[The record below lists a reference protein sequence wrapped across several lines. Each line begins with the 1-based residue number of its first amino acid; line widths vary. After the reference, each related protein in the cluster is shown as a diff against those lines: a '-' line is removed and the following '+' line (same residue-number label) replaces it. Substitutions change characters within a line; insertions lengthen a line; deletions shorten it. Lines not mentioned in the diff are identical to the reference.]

1 MSMKPFLALAMLSVS
16 LVFSSRAAQAQDD
29 KPVRA
34 LLVIGGC
41 CHDYKA
47 QQKIIT
53 EGVSARA
60 NVEWTISYDPDKGTQ
75 HKNPVYD
82 NPDWAKDF
90 DVVVHDECTAGVT
103 DVPFIRDRVLK
114 PHRDGLPAVVLHC
127 GMHSYRSD
135 GFPDATAWFEFTGLR
150 STGHGPQQPIAV
162 RYVDKEHPI
171 TKGLADWTTINEELY
186 NNLQLLDTAHALARG
201 KQTVKHKNGQETT
214 DDAAV
219 AWTNLYNGKTRV
231 FATTLGHNNDTV
243 ADARHLDLVTRGLL
257 WVVDKLDEQHLKPA
271 KKVLSGDGPKA
282 GPVRE
287 NLAQGKAATASS
299 AQDAS
304 KAAGSAVDGDETTR
318 WCAANDTAP
327 QWLQVDLGSPQ
338 DVTGCRITWEFDDT
352 PYRHKVETSADGKT
366 WSPAV
371 DRTGNPAN
379 KQAEENDFTA
389 RGVRYVRVAVTGLKP
404 GAWASVYELEV
415 FGTRMIQPVTL
426 TPGEQR
432 QNAAKRIA
440 RTLKAPDGFEL
451 TVFAVPPDVNYPT
464 VVAAAPG
471 GELFVGIDEMGSL
484 GRKPGRG
491 RVVRCADR
499 DGDGVAEEFK
509 TFATMDHPRGL
520 AWDGAASTL
529 YVLHP
534 PFLTAYTDDDGD
546 GAADR
551 SKVLV
556 KGITNEK
563 IQAERGADHTTNGI
577 RLGIDGWIYIAMGD
591 FGCVKAEGTDG
602 RVLQMHGG
610 GVVRVRPDGAG
621 LEAYTVGQRNIYD
634 VAVDPFLNAF
644 TRDNTNDGDGWD
656 VRLSQI
662 VPTGNYGYPRRFK
675 NFPDEIVK
683 PMMELGG
690 GSPCGSLYI
699 DEPGLPGDAGRM
711 LYTVEWGRNGI
722 MRHPLKPSG
731 AGFTA
736 TEEKWM
742 DLPRGTDMDVDGQ
755 GRIYISSW
763 ADGGFDYSGPDVGY
777 VVRLTPKGHQPAA
790 LADLK
795 KAGDDELVTRH
806 LASQSAVLRLAAQRE
821 ILNRSGTNGSAF
833 LKALTGLA
841 NSGAPLEARAAAV
854 LTLSQLA
861 PAQARADL
869 AALAARDDLR
879 EFVLRGLA
887 DSQADGTAVEK
898 LYFGAGG
905 DRSARVRV
913 VAAWGLGRVGGGA
926 AADALVRLVGDEDPL
941 VAHVAVNSL
950 VRLRAYDA
958 CARALDP
965 STPRLVA
972 GAARALQGMHET
984 RAVELLTTK
993 LATQQDAAVRT
1004 AVYRTLCRLAY
1015 READWDGGWW
1025 GTRPDTSGPYYK
1037 QAEWEGTAK
1046 VRETLRAALE
1056 TERPEVLRS
1065 LVLDLRRHK
1074 IDLPGAEPVVARLAQ
1089 SDASFRQVM
1098 VDLLTS
1104 KPRLSAEDVA
1114 MLRPVALSSDEPAP
1128 LRAKAVR
1135 LLARDAD
1142 DAASLDVVVEAL
1154 APIAAAEPAAEE
1166 LRSAYHDIT
1175 RDRRLARKA
1184 DYFESLAKSD
1194 SPAKRALAQAVLR
1207 NVKPDAPK
1215 SAGKAIGA
1223 MGYED
1228 VLVAVAA
1235 AKGKAANGAAL
1246 FTKVGCA
1253 ACHTVSADEPPRGPF
1268 LGGISA
1274 RYNRAELCESV
1285 LKPSAKISQGFET
1298 QWFKPAKGDVVEGF
1312 VTRESGDAVEL
1323 RNVNGETLVLKKDAI
1338 QRRGKRDASTMPEGL
1353 VANLTAEELADVV
1366 AYLESLKG
1374 K

>member
-1 MSMKPFLALAMLSVS
+1 MSMKPFLPLALLSVS
-16 LVFSSRAAQAQDD
+16 LASLPRPALAQED

-82 NPDWAKDF
+82 NPDWAKNF

-103 DVPFIRDRVLK
+103 DVPFITDRVLK

-135 GFPDATAWFEFTGLR
+135 GFPDATPWFEFTGLR

-201 KQTVKHKNGQETT
+201 RQTVRQKNGRETT
-214 DDAAV
+214 EDAAV
-219 AWTNLYNGKTRV
+219 AWTNVYNGKTRV
-231 FATTLGHNNDTV
+231 FATTLGHNNETV

-257 WVVDKLDEQHLKPA
+257 WSVDKLDDKHLKPA

-304 KAAGSAVDGDETTR
+304 RAAGGAVDGDESTR

-338 DVTGCRITWEFDDT
+338 DVTGCRITWEFDET

-366 WSPAV
+366 WSVAV

-379 KQAEENDFTA
+379 KQAEENNFTA
-389 RGVRYVRVAVTGLKP
+389 KGVRYVRVAITGLKP
-404 GAWASVYELEV
+404 VAWASVYELEV

-426 TPGEQR
+426 TPEEQR
-432 QNAAKRIA
+432 QAAARRIA
-440 RTLKAPDGFEL
+440 KTLKAPEGFEL
-451 TVFAVPPDVNYPT
+451 SVFAVPPDVNYPT
-464 VVAAAPG
+464 VVAATPA

-484 GRKPGRG
+484 GRKAGRG

-509 TFATMDHPRGL
+509 TFAAMDHPRGL

-534 PFLTAYTDDDGD
+534 PFLTAYADDNGD
-546 GAADR
+546 GVADR

-556 KGITNEK
+556 QGITNEK

-591 FGCVKAEGTDG
+591 FGCVAAAGADG
-602 RVLQMHGG
+602 RTLQMHGG

-621 LEAYTVGQRNIYD
+621 LEAYTRGQRNIYD
-634 VAVDPFLNAF
+634 VAIDPFMNAF

-662 VPTGNYGYPRRFK
+662 VPTGDYGYPRLFK

-690 GSPCGSLYI
+690 GSPCGSLYV
-699 DEPGLPGDAGRM
+699 DEPGLPADAGRM

-736 TEEKWM
+736 AEEKWM

-755 GRIYISSW
+755 GRIYVSSW
-763 ADGGFDYSGPDVGY
+763 ANGGFDYSGPDVGY
-777 VVRLTPKGHQPAA
+777 VVRLTPSGRRPAP
-790 LADLK
+790 LPDLK
-795 KAGDDELVTRH
+795 KAGDDDLVTLH
-806 LASQSAVLRLAAQRE
+806 LASPSAVLRLAAQRE
-821 ILNRSGTNGSAF
+821 ILKRSGTDGSAF
-833 LKALTGLA
+833 VGALTNLA
-841 NSGAPLEARAAAV
+841 TSGAPLEARAAAV

-861 PAQARADL
+861 PARARADL
-869 AALAARDDLR
+869 ATLASKDDLR

-887 DSQADGTAVEK
+887 DRRGDGAAAEE
-898 LYFGAGG
+898 LFAGAAG
-905 DRSARVRV
+905 DRSARVRLA
-913 VAAWGLGRVGGGA
+913 AAWGLGRVGGPA

-941 VAHVAVNSL
+941 VAHVAANSL

-958 CARALDP
+958 CAKALDA

-984 RAVELLTTK
+984 PVVELLTGR
-993 LATQQDAAVRT
+993 LATQQDAAVRA

-1025 GTRPDTSGPYYK
+1025 GTRPDTSGPYYS
-1037 QAEWEGTAK
+1037 QGEWEGTARVK
-1046 VRETLRAALE
+1046 EALRAALK
-1056 TERPEVLRS
+1056 TERPEVLRT

-1074 IDLPGAEPVVARLAQ
+1074 IDLPEAGPVVARLAQ
-1089 SDASFRQVM
+1089 SDASFRQV
-1098 VDLLTS
+1098 VIDLLAS
-1104 KPRLSAEDVA
+1104 KPRLNADDVA
-1114 MLRPVALSSDEPAP
+1114 LLRPVALSKDEPAP

-1142 DAASLDVVVEAL
+1142 DVASLDVVVEAL
-1154 APIAAAEPAAEE
+1154 AAAAAAEPAAEE
-1166 LRSAYHDIT
+1166 LRSAYNDIT
-1175 RDRRLARKA
+1175 RDRRLARKV
-1184 DYFESLAKSD
+1184 DYFETLAKSD
-1194 SPAKRALAQAVLR
+1194 SPARRALAQAVLR

-1215 SAGKAIGA
+1215 PAGKAIGA

-1228 VLVAVAA
+1228 VLVAVTA
-1235 AKGKAANGAAL
+1235 AKGKAANGAAV
-1246 FTKVGCA
+1246 FTKAGCV
-1253 ACHTVSADEPPRGPF
+1253 ACHTVSASEPPKGPF
-1268 LGGISA
+1268 LGGIAA

-1285 LKPSAKISQGFET
+1285 LKPGAKISQGFET

-1312 VTRESGDAVEL
+1312 VTRESGDEIEL
-1323 RNVNGETLVLKKDAI
+1323 RNVNGETLVLKKETI
-1338 QRRGKRDASTMPEGL
+1338 QRRGKRDTSTMPEGMA
-1353 VANLTAEELADVV
+1353 ANLTPEELADLL
-1366 AYLESLKG
+1366 AYLESLQG